1 MTLQGTLEYAE
12 PAERKEMLREHIRVV
27 NVPKTGPA
35 LLETNPEWLLSSL
48 DGLRVIGDPEGSRTP
63 VSRVRTW
70 CPRPLN
76 DGVTSLIKYDESKQI
91 YMRCQENRLPVAQQ
105 YSSINPYKYHPC
117 NVLSV
122 SLFRN

>member
-1 MTLQGTLEYAE
+1 MTAEDIEAGLNDLQATLEYAE

-35 LLETNPEWLLSSL
+35 LLETNPEGLLSSL

-76 DGVTSLIKYDESKQI
+76 DGVTSLIQCEESKQI
-91 YMRCQENRLPVAQQ
+91 YMRCQENRLPVAQ
-105 YSSINPYKYHPC
+105 
-117 NVLSV
+117 
-122 SLFRN
+122 